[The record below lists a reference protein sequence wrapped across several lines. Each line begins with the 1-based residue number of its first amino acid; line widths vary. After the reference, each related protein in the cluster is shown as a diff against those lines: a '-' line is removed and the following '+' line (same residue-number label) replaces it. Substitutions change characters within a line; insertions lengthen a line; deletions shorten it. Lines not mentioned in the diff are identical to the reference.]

1 MDVLEPRLRAAM
13 ITHVY
18 VSNYGSV
25 GAGLEL
31 TLGSLTALVGPPG
44 SGKGCLLDA
53 VRFLAEC
60 ANGAFDLA
68 AANRR
73 GGGALGGARG
83 DGALTTLGVAVSRTE
98 GHGFWLV
105 QLAPGERE
113 GEARVKSETAAWW
126 QRSALTRLVKPGLRE
141 VFDAGSDA
149 PEVSFDRLKGSPK
162 GFSRKDK
169 GRSGTL
175 AYRGVAPIAVS
186 GTKLV
191 LPLLSDGPLTP
202 MLDELRRAVLYS
214 LAPRTLRSPQKI
226 SASRRLKASG
236 DNWGSVLRALA
247 KERWQDEFL
256 AGLSQVIGDVDGA
269 RASSSGGFLVPELRH
284 GVDGDGRER
293 WRVAA
298 DEPDATL
305 RLAAMVTALS
315 QEPPLVLAGFEHPDA
330 GVDRAALPPL
340 LEYLR
345 GASAQRQLL
354 LTTESPALLDLLP
367 PDAVYSVERRD
378 GSTAASSID
387 EAQRKALRER
397 LGAPESQRSVAASA
411 ARAARPPGAS

>member
-1 MDVLEPRLRAAM
+1 M
-13 ITHVY
+13 ITHIY
-18 VSNYGSV
+18 VSNYGTV
-25 GAGLEL
+25 RAGLEL
-31 TLGSLTALVGPPG
+31 TLGALTALVGPPG
-44 SGKGCLLDA
+44 AGKGCLLDA

-60 ANGAFDLA
+60 ASGALEQA
-68 AANRR
+68 AASRR
-73 GGGALGGARG
+73 NSGALQRPRE

-105 QLAPGERE
+105 QLAPGDRD

-126 QRSALTRLVKPGLRE
+126 QRSALTRLVKPGLRD
-141 VFDAGSDA
+141 VFDAGSDP

-186 GTKLV
+186 GARLV

-202 MLDELRRAVLYS
+202 MRDELRRAVLYS

-226 SASRRLKASG
+226 SASRRLRASG
-236 DNWGSVLRALA
+236 DNWGSVLRALE
-247 KERWQDEFL
+247 KERWSDQFL
-256 AGLSQVIGDVDGA
+256 AGLAQVTDADGA
-269 RASSSGGFLVPELRH
+269 RAISSGGYLAPELRH
-284 GVDGDGRER
+284 GVDADGRER
-293 WRVAA
+293 WRLAT

-330 GVDRAALPPL
+330 GVDRGALPAL
-340 LEYLR
+340 LDYLR
-345 GASAQRQLL
+345 GASAQRHLL
-354 LTTESPALLDLLP
+354 LTTESPALVDLLP
-367 PDAVYSVERRD
+367 LESVYSVALRD
-378 GSTAASSID
+378 GSTTASPVD
-387 EAQRKALRER
+387 EPQRRALREQ
-397 LGAPESQRSVAASA
+397 LAAAEGQRPQA
-411 ARAARPPGAS
+411 ARSERPPRGP

>member
-1 MDVLEPRLRAAM
+1 M

-18 VSNYGSV
+18 VSNYGSI

-31 TLGSLTALVGPPG
+31 TLGALTALVGPPG

-60 ANGAFDLA
+60 ASGALDQA
-68 AANRR
+68 ASSRR
-73 GGGALGGARG
+73 GGALQRPRR

-105 QLAPGERE
+105 QIEPGERD
-113 GEARVKSETAAWW
+113 GEIRVKSETAAWW
-126 QRSALTRLVKPGLRE
+126 QRSALTRLVKPGLRD

-186 GTKLV
+186 GARLV

-214 LAPRTLRSPQKI
+214 LAPRTLRAPQKL
-226 SASRRLKASG
+226 SASRRLRASG
-236 DNWGSVLRALA
+236 DNWGSVLRAIE
-247 KERWQDEFL
+247 KERWKDDFL
-256 AGLSQVIGDVDGA
+256 AALSQVIGDVDGA
-269 RASSSGGFLVPELRH
+269 RALSSGGLLVPELRH

-293 WRVAA
+293 WRAAA
-298 DEPDATL
+298 DEADGTL
-305 RLAAMVTALS
+305 RLAAMVTALA

-330 GVDRAALPPL
+330 GLDRGALPAL
-340 LEYLR
+340 LEYVR
-345 GASAQRQLL
+345 GASAQRHIL

-367 PDAVYSVERRD
+367 LDAVYAVELRD
-378 GSTAASSID
+378 GSTAASPVD
-387 EAQRKALRER
+387 EPQRRALREQ
-397 LGAPESQRSVAASA
+397 LAAPESQR
-411 ARAARPPGAS
+411 ARAARAEHAPGAS

>member
-1 MDVLEPRLRAAM
+1 M

-18 VSNYGSV
+18 ASNYGGI

-31 TLGSLTALVGPPG
+31 TLGGLTALVGPPG

-60 ANGAFDLA
+60 ASGALEQA
-68 AANRR
+68 AASRR
-73 GGGALGGARG
+73 GGALQRLRG
-83 DGALTTLGVAVSRTE
+83 DATLTTLGVAVSRTE

-105 QLAPGERE
+105 QLAPGDRE
-113 GEARVKSETAAWW
+113 GETRVKSETAAWW
-126 QRSALTRLVKPGLRE
+126 QRSALTRLVKPGLRD
-141 VFDAGSDA
+141 VFDPGSDP

-169 GRSGTL
+169 GRSGML

-186 GTKLV
+186 GARLV

-214 LAPRTLRSPQKI
+214 LAPRTLRAPQKL
-226 SASRRLKASG
+226 SASRRLRAGG
-236 DNWGSVLRALA
+236 DNWGSVLRALER
-247 KERWQDEFL
+247 ERWKADFL
-256 AGLSQVIGDVDGA
+256 AGLAQVTGDVDDA
-269 RASSSGGFLVPELRH
+269 RVSSSGGLLVTELRH
-284 GVDGDGRER
+284 GVDGEGRDR
-293 WRVAA
+293 WRAAA

-315 QEPPLVLAGFEHPDA
+315 QEPPLVLAGFEHPEA
-330 GVDRAALPPL
+330 GVERGALPAL
-340 LEYLR
+340 FEYLR
-345 GASAQRQLL
+345 AASAQRHIL

-367 PDAVYSVERRD
+367 SEAVYAVERRD
-378 GSTAASSID
+378 GATTAAPLDGS
-387 EAQRKALRER
+387 QRGALRER
-397 LGAPESQRSVAASA
+397 LLASEGE
-411 ARAARPPGAS
+411 RARPSPPDLVPGAS

>member
-1 MDVLEPRLRAAM
+1 M

-18 VSNYGSV
+18 VSNYGSI
-25 GAGLEL
+25 GAGIEL
-31 TLGSLTALVGPPG
+31 TLGALTALIGPPG

-60 ANGAFDLA
+60 ANGALDQA
-68 AANRR
+68 AASRR
-73 GGGALGGARG
+73 SGALLRPRG

-105 QLAPGERE
+105 QLDPGDRD
-113 GEARVKSETAAWW
+113 GETRVKSETAAWW
-126 QRSALTRLVKPGLRE
+126 QRSALTRLVRPGLRD
-141 VFDAGSDA
+141 VFDAGSDP

-186 GTKLV
+186 GARLV

-214 LAPRTLRSPQKI
+214 LAPRTLRAPQKL
-226 SASRRLKASG
+226 SASRRLRASG
-236 DNWGSVLRALA
+236 DNWGSVLRALE
-247 KERWQDEFL
+247 KERWKDDFL
-256 AGLSQVIGDVDGA
+256 AGLSQVLGDVDGA
-269 RASSSGGFLVPELRH
+269 RAISSGGLLVPELRH
-284 GVDGDGRER
+284 GTGADGRER
-293 WRVAA
+293 WRAAA

-330 GVDRAALPPL
+330 GVERGALPVL
-340 LEYLR
+340 LDYLR
-345 GASAQRQLL
+345 GASAQRHIL
-354 LTTESPALLDLLP
+354 LTTENPALLEFLP
-367 PDAVYSVERRD
+367 LEAFHAVELRD
-378 GSTAASSID
+378 GSTAASPLD
-387 EAQRKALRER
+387 EPRRRALREQ
-397 LGAPESQRSVAASA
+397 LSAPESQR
-411 ARAARPPGAS
+411 ARAACADDVPGAS

>member
-1 MDVLEPRLRAAM
+1 M
-13 ITHVY
+13 ITHIY
-18 VSNYGSV
+18 VSNYGTI

-31 TLGSLTALVGPPG
+31 TLGALTALVGPPG
-44 SGKGCLLDA
+44 AGKGCLLDA

-60 ANGAFDLA
+60 ANGALEQA
-68 AANRR
+68 AASRR
-73 GGGALGGARG
+73 GGGALQRPCG

-105 QLAPGERE
+105 QLAPGDRD
-113 GEARVKSETAAWW
+113 GVPRVKSETAAWW
-126 QRSALTRLVKPGLRE
+126 QRSALTRLVKPGLRD
-141 VFDAGSDA
+141 VFDAGTDP

-186 GTKLV
+186 GARLV

-226 SASRRLKASG
+226 SASRRLRAG
-236 DNWGSVLRALA
+236 GENWGSVLRALE
-247 KERWQDEFL
+247 KERWSEPFL
-256 AGLSQVIGDVDGA
+256 ASLAQVTGDIDGA
-269 RASSSGGFLVPELRH
+269 RASSSGGLLVPELRH
-284 GVDGDGRER
+284 GVDEGGRER
-293 WRVAA
+293 WRAAA

-305 RLAAMVTALS
+305 RVAAMVTALS

-330 GVDRAALPPL
+330 GVDRGALPTL
-340 LEYLR
+340 IEYLR
-345 GASAQRQLL
+345 GASAQRHLL
-354 LTTESPALLDLLP
+354 LTTECPALLDLLP
-367 PDAVYSVERRD
+367 PESVYSVELRD
-378 GSTAASSID
+378 GSTTASPVDAS
-387 EAQRKALRER
+387 QRKALREQ
-397 LGAPESQRSVAASA
+397 LGAAERQRTQA
-411 ARAARPPGAS
+411 ARSEHPPRVP

>member
-1 MDVLEPRLRAAM
+1 MDVLDPRLRAAM

-18 VSNYGSV
+18 VSNYGSI

-31 TLGSLTALVGPPG
+31 TLGALTALVGPPG

-60 ANGAFDLA
+60 AS
-68 AANRR
+68 
-73 GGGALGGARG
+73 GALDQAASSRRSGALQRPRR

-105 QLAPGERE
+105 QIEPGERD
-113 GEARVKSETAAWW
+113 GEIRVKSETAAWW
-126 QRSALTRLVKPGLRE
+126 QRSALTRLVKPGVRD
-141 VFDAGSDA
+141 VFDAGSDS

-186 GTKLV
+186 GARLV

-214 LAPRTLRSPQKI
+214 LAPRTLRAPQKL
-226 SASRRLKASG
+226 SASRRLRASG
-236 DNWGSVLRALA
+236 DNWGSVLRALE
-247 KERWQDEFL
+247 KERWKDDFL

-269 RASSSGGFLVPELRH
+269 RAVSSGGLLVPELRH

-293 WRVAA
+293 WRAAA

-305 RLAAMVTALS
+305 RLAAIVTALS

-330 GVDRAALPPL
+330 GLDRGALPAL
-340 LEYLR
+340 LEHLR
-345 GASAQRQLL
+345 GASAQRHIL

-367 PDAVYSVERRD
+367 LDAVYAVELRD
-378 GSTAASSID
+378 GSTTASRVD
-387 EAQRKALRER
+387 EPQRRALREQ
-397 LGAPESQRSVAASA
+397 LAAPESQRAGA
-411 ARAARPPGAS
+411 ARAEHARGAS